1 MSASNTLARQLPV
14 LALFAA
20 GGILLGAAYFASL
33 RRSLRQALARRAGWR
48 YPLMALTRMATTALF
63 LAVAVRSSPSALLA
77 AFAGF
82 LAARQLAV
90 TAARRPA

>member
-1 MSASNTLARQLPV
+1 MSTSNVLARQLPV
-14 LALFAA
+14 LLAFAA
-20 GGILLGAAYFASL
+20 GGIALGAAYFASL

-48 YPLMALTRMATTALF
+48 YPLMALTRIAATGLF
-63 LAVAVRSSPSALLA
+63 FAVAVRFSPSALLA

-90 TAARRPA
+90 IAARRPA